1 MDKPHISFK
10 PQEIFKIFDFSV
22 TNSILTSLIVLIS
35 FLFLALYYQNQGK
48 KPARNR
54 SNLYYLI
61 NFFVKMLY
69 EFFKT
74 ILGQEKISSYYPI
87 LAAFFLFIILQ
98 NWFGLLPGVGSLML
112 KLKENHGYHYVPI
125 FRGAT
130 TDLNTT
136 LGLALL
142 SVGLTNY
149 YSIKILGFKR
159 FVNRFYSLKN
169 PTSFFVGTLE
179 IISEFSKII
188 SFSFRLFGNIF
199 AGEVLLT
206 VIAFLI
212 PILASFP
219 FLLLEIFVGFIQ
231 ALVFSALTAVFISSA
246 VTEHH

>member
-1 MDKPHISFK
+1 MDKPHISLKAQEVFK
-10 PQEIFKIFDFSV
+10 VFNFSV
-22 TNSILTSLIVLIS
+22 TNSILTSFIVLIL
-35 FLFLALYYQNQGK
+35 FLFLAIYYKEQGK
-48 KPARNR
+48 KPAGKR
-54 SNLYYLI
+54 SNLYYFI
-61 NFFVKMLY
+61 NFIVKMLY

-74 ILGQEKISSYYPI
+74 VLGQEKIGSYYPL
-87 LAAFFLFIILQ
+87 LAAFFLFIIMQ

-112 KLKENHGYHYVPI
+112 KLKEHDSYHYAPI
-125 FRGAT
+125 FRGPTA
-130 TDLNTT
+130 DLNTT
-136 LGLALL
+136 LVLGLL
-142 SVGLTNY
+142 SVLLTNY
-149 YSIKILGFKR
+149 YSIKILGFKK
-159 FVNRFYSLKN
+159 FINRFYSLKN
-169 PTSFFVGTLE
+169 PISFFVGTLE